1 MITIS
6 IIFILLYSYSVYKIK
21 KDSGSWEYFN
31 PYDCNFLIYIIFAFG
46 TGIIGLGIIAIV
58 LYLIKYNIIP

>member
-6 IIFILLYSYSVYKIK
+6 ILFILLYSYSVYKIR

-31 PYDCNFLIYIIFAFG
+31 PYDSNFLVYIIFAFG
-46 TGIIGLGIIAIV
+46 TGIIGLGIIVIV